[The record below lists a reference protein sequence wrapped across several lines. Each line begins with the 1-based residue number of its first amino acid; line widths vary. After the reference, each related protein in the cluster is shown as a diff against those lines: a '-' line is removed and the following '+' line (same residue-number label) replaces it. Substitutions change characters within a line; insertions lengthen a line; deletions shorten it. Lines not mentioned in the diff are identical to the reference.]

1 MMNIALC
8 FSADADLLYLRNE
21 LTQCFERRGVSAT
34 ICCCHNAQELI
45 RHAGR
50 TLPDILFFDMA
61 DGQDSVKRAA
71 LHLKKQ
77 QPNMVSVAAA
87 GTSHTSF
94 PEAALLD
101 PLYLM
106 PDMSRKQLWAY
117 AVNAYET
124 AVNDEDSFTYY
135 RRPEY
140 IRMSVHGIR
149 YFASEG
155 RRTHIISDEGSDAF
169 YKKLDDVEHIIR
181 DKGCRFLRIHKSYL
195 VNMNYVAC
203 CSRRSVTLT
212 SGERLNISK
221 YEYYRQVIALLK
233 SSPIH

>member
-8 FSADADLLYLRNE
+8 FSSDTDLLYLKNE
-21 LTQCFERRGVSAT
+21 LDQCFGRRGVSVH
-34 ICCCHNAQELI
+34 ICCCHSAQALI
-45 RHAGR
+45 RHASR
-50 TLPDILFFDMA
+50 TLPDILFFDTVS
-61 DGQDSVKRAA
+61 GQDAVRRAA
-71 LHLKKQ
+71 LHIKKL
-77 QPNMVSVAAA
+77 QPNMVSVAAVSA
-87 GTSHTSF
+87 RSASF
-94 PEAALLD
+94 PEAALLE

-106 PDMSRKQLWAY
+106 PNISRKQLWTY
-117 AVNAYET
+117 AALAYEA

-140 IRMSVHGIR
+140 IRMPVHGIR

-155 RRTHIISDEGSDAF
+155 RRTHVITDEGSDAF

-195 VNMNYVAC
+195 VNVNYIAV
-203 CSRRSVTLT
+203 CSRRCVTLT

-221 YEYYRQVIALLK
+221 YEYYRQIIALLK
-233 SSPIH
+233 SSPVH